1 VYVDALFGGLG
12 IGLARRFLPAS
23 RFFLPATT

>member
-1 VYVDALFGGLG
+1 MSMPLFGGLG

-23 RFFLPATT
+23 RFFMPATT